1 MHELLEIT
9 LSGFAQISFETFKTT
24 VDSILQK
31 HVVIKSD
38 VRANQAWFINN
49 NYTKNNEKDSFRK

>member
-38 VRANQAWFINN
+38 VRANQV
-49 NYTKNNEKDSFRK
+49 

>member
-9 LSGFAQISFETFKTT
+9 LSRLAQISFETFKTT

-31 HVVIKSD
+31 HVAVKSD
-38 VRANQAWFINN
+38 VRANQAWFISNK
-49 NYTKNNEKDSFRK
+49 YTKNNEKDSIRK

>member
-31 HVVIKSD
+31 HVIKSD
-38 VRANQAWFINN
+38 VRANQA
-49 NYTKNNEKDSFRK
+49 

>member
-9 LSGFAQISFETFKTT
+9 LSRLAQISFETFKTT

-31 HVVIKSD
+31 HVAVKSD
-38 VRANQAWFINN
+38 VRANQA
-49 NYTKNNEKDSFRK
+49 